1 MFSKNFYY
9 LTLTSEIADDLF
21 PNIFGDCYSNDAS
34 FIATLRALVAPRMSK
49 DDTICLRV
57 RTISPRE
64 SYLRDYGETDKI
76 AYLSDYCIDNNT
88 ILVCGFNGASEK
100 NRSAAL
106 ETIDDSFTRVYP
118 KFSELKDLS
127 AFVAKQANMRF
138 YINEED
144 RSVVVFVDNL
154 NLRLYHYVQSLI
166 SRLLPWYFKDKPLED
181 QERKLVKSLIQ
192 RTATGYERLI
202 EEFANKYD
210 FRRKKIEKLLGGF
223 ETAAKRQHLR
233 IVDNELNNI
242 ENSIDR
248 NVNQY
253 RDYIRQREAKMI
265 EKAGL
270 MAQINSGCKES
281 EILDYFMCNKHLDPV
296 RVNATQLEFIVKC
309 YLENFDVEMYERISS
324 NFDGYMYYDYD
335 VTNDV
340 FADVKVRKKFMD
352 AIFSDEPILKIKTC
366 AHYLIDLTGY
376 VEAPSGYQ
384 YPVEYNDML
393 PNTHIHRH
401 SCLGNQRPLIEEAL
415 RNGDNIGA
423 IEQCV
428 CSAKSI
434 NVGESATFPYMLK
447 ALFSSGAKKI
457 IELPD
462 GTSCSPTE
470 ALRWLEAQE
479 TNTEV
484 SE

>member
-1 MFSKNFYY
+1 MFFKNLCN
-9 LTLTSEIADDLF
+9 LTLTSEIANDLF
-21 PNIFGDCYSNDAS
+21 PNIFGDCYSDDTS

-49 DDTICLRV
+49 DDTICLKV
-57 RTISPRE
+57 RTVNPRE
-64 SYLRDYGETDKI
+64 SYLRDCGETDKM
-76 AYLSDYCIDNNT
+76 AYLSDYCISNNT
-88 ILVCGFNGASEK
+88 ILICGFYGTSEK

-106 ETIDDSFTRVYP
+106 ATIDDSFIRVYP

-127 AFVAKQANMRF
+127 AFVANQANMRF

-154 NLRLYHYVQSLI
+154 DLRLYHYVQSLI
-166 SRLLPWYFKDKPLED
+166 SRLLPWYFKDKPLEN
-181 QERKLVKSLIQ
+181 QERELVKSLIR

-210 FRRKKIEKLLGGF
+210 FRRKKIEKLLDGF

-242 ENSIDR
+242 ENSIDY
-248 NVNQY
+248 NVSQY

-270 MAQINSGCKES
+270 MAQINSGCNES

-296 RVNATQLEFIVKC
+296 RVNGTQLEFIVKC

-324 NFDGYMYYDYD
+324 NFNSYMYCDYD

-376 VEAPSGYQ
+376 VEARAGYQ
-384 YPVEYNDML
+384 YPIEYNDML
-393 PNTHIHRH
+393 PNAHIHYY

-434 NVGESATFPYMLK
+434 NVGESATFTYILK
-447 ALFSSGAKKI
+447 AIFSLSANKI

-470 ALRWLEAQE
+470 ALGWLEAQE

>member
-1 MFSKNFYY
+1 MFSKNLYN
-9 LTLTSEIADDLF
+9 LTLTSEIANDLF
-21 PNIFGDCYSNDAS
+21 PNIFGDYYSNDTS
-34 FIATLRALVAPRMSK
+34 FIATLRALVAPRMSE
-49 DDTICLRV
+49 DDTICLKV
-57 RTISPRE
+57 RTVNPRE
-64 SYLRDYGETDKI
+64 SYLRGYGETDKM

-106 ETIDDSFTRVYP
+106 ATIDDSFIRVYP

-127 AFVAKQANMRF
+127 AFVANQANMRF

-166 SRLLPWYFKDKPLED
+166 SRLLPWYFKDKPLEN
-181 QERKLVKSLIQ
+181 QERELAKSLIR
-192 RTATGYERLI
+192 RTATDYERLI

-210 FRRKKIEKLLGGF
+210 FRRKKIEKLLDGF

-242 ENSIDR
+242 ENSIDY
-248 NVNQY
+248 NVSQY

-270 MAQINSGCKES
+270 MAQINSSCNES

-296 RVNATQLEFIVKC
+296 RVNGTQLEFIVKC

-324 NFDGYMYYDYD
+324 NFNSYMYYDYD

-376 VEAPSGYQ
+376 VEARAGYQ
-384 YPVEYNDML
+384 YPIEYNDML
-393 PNTHIHRH
+393 PNAHIHYH
-401 SCLGNQRPLIEEAL
+401 GCLGNQRPLIEEAL

-447 ALFSSGAKKI
+447 AIFSLSAEKI

-462 GTSCSPTE
+462 GTSCYPTE

>member
-1 MFSKNFYY
+1 MQIYQ
-9 LTLTSEIADDLF
+9 
-21 PNIFGDCYSNDAS
+21 
-34 FIATLRALVAPRMSK
+34 MM
-49 DDTICLRV
+49 
-57 RTISPRE
+57 
-64 SYLRDYGETDKI
+64 

-106 ETIDDSFTRVYP
+106 ATIDDSFIRVYP

-127 AFVAKQANMRF
+127 AFVANQANMRF

-166 SRLLPWYFKDKPLED
+166 SRLLPWYFKDKPLEN
-181 QERKLVKSLIQ
+181 QERELVKSLIR
-192 RTATGYERLI
+192 RTATNYERLI

-210 FRRKKIEKLLGGF
+210 FRRKKIEKLLDGF
-223 ETAAKRQHLR
+223 EIAAKRQHLR

-242 ENSIDR
+242 ENSIDY

-270 MAQINSGCKES
+270 MAQINSSCKES

-296 RVNATQLEFIVKC
+296 RVNGTQLEFIVKC

-324 NFDGYMYYDYD
+324 NFNGYMYYDYD

-376 VEAPSGYQ
+376 VEARAGYQ
-384 YPVEYNDML
+384 YPIEYNDML
-393 PNTHIHRH
+393 PNAHIHYH
-401 SCLGNQRPLIEEAL
+401 GCLGNQRPLIEEAL

-447 ALFSSGAKKI
+447 AIFSLSAEKI

-462 GTSCSPTE
+462 GTSCYPTE